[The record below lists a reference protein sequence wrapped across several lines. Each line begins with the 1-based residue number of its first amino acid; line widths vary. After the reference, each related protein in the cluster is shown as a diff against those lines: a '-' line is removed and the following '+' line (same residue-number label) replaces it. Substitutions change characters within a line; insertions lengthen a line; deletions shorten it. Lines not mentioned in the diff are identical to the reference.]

1 MQGFACLRHHVPGVL
16 GRLFRLVAVADVPG
30 PFQYLFRSA
39 ARLGGIFL
47 LGLPAGHVDALAGG
61 LVIQRQPVA
70 GHALRY
76 LVTGFQWLHSKS
88 PPFFGPAPHTV
99 APSPNRVVIIL

>member
-16 GRLFRLVAVADVPG
+16 GRPFRLAAVADVPG

-39 ARLGGIFL
+39 ARLGGRIFL

-61 LVIQRQPVA
+61 LVIQRQAVA
-70 GHALRY
+70 GHALRH
-76 LVTGFQWLHSKS
+76 LVTGFQWLHGGS
-88 PPFFGPAPHTV
+88 PPFSAPRLIPWPPRLTG
-99 APSPNRVVIIL
+99 SS